1 MALAPAH
8 SCRLFRAFS
17 LFPPLEKIQ
26 TDAQPRR
33 IYRIAFVRHDLVYFP
48 IGRNQFPLR
57 DSQYKER
64 SAAARGLLVQQSG
77 SAAKKR
83 RIYSICNRRKA
94 RFRKN
99 GNCDFRI

>member
-64 SAAARGLLVQQSG
+64 SAAVNTEKEISVREQHEH
-77 SAAKKR
+77 
-83 RIYSICNRRKA
+83 IDD
-94 RFRKN
+94 RKN
-99 GNCDFRI
+99 YEHHNVHSCNLIIFDLF